1 MSVTGGNSQSKMR
14 QHFDTTHSVLDDQPN
29 ATKIFHLEGNVR
41 VMCRVRP
48 IISNEF
54 EKPTITFKLTEN
66 KI

>member
-1 MSVTGGNSQSKMR
+1 MR